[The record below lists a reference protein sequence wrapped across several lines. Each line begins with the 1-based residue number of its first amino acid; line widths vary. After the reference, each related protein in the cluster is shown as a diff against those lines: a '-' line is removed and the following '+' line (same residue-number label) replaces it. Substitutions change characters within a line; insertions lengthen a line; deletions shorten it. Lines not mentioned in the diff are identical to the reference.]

1 MNKKIEICVD
11 SVESCINAEKGGA
24 DRLELCGNMFE
35 GGTTQSFGVLELARE
50 KINNIPIYAMVRP
63 RGGDFCYNDVEFEIM
78 KREIKLMKELK
89 IDGIVFGIL
98 TKEGKVDKKRC
109 GELLDLW
116 RTNKATFHR
125 AIDVSSN
132 LNEACEDI
140 ISLGFERILTSGGE
154 ANVMSGIIKLKELVE
169 KYNKKII
176 IMPGSGI
183 NERNIEYI
191 KDTVKANEYHM
202 TANKTVES
210 VMQYRNENVFMGAAL
225 SPPEFSMKYAD
236 EKKIKNIKSKVNN
249 ILI

>member
-11 SVESCINAEKGGA
+11 SVGSCINAEKGGA

-35 GGTTQSFGVLELARE
+35 GGTTPSYGVLQLARE
-50 KINNIPIYAMVRP
+50 MVSKPIYAMVRP
-63 RGGDFCYNDVEFEIM
+63 RGGDFCYNDIEFEIM

-98 TKEGKVDKKRC
+98 TKEGKVDKERC
-109 GELLDLW
+109 SKLLDLW
-116 RTNKATFHR
+116 GTNKATFHR

-169 KYNKKII
+169 KYNDKII

-191 KDTVKANEYHM
+191 NDTIKANEYHM

-210 VMQYRNENVFMGAAL
+210 VMQYINENVFMGASL
-225 SPPEFSMKYAD
+225 RPPEFSVKYTD
-236 EKKIKNIKSKVNN
+236 ENKVKNIKSK
-249 ILI
+249 I

>member
-35 GGTTQSFGVLELARE
+35 GGTSASYGVLQLARE
-50 KINNIPIYAMVRP
+50 MVSKPIYAMVRP
-63 RGGDFCYNDVEFEIM
+63 RGGDFCYNDIEFEIM

-98 TKEGKVDKKRC
+98 TKEGKVDKERC
-109 GELLDLW
+109 SKLLDLW
-116 RTNKATFHR
+116 GTNKATFHR

-169 KYNKKII
+169 KYNDKII

-191 KDTVKANEYHM
+191 NDTVKANEYHM

-210 VMQYRNENVFMGAAL
+210 VMQYRNENVFMGASL
-225 SPPEFSMKYAD
+225 RLPEFSVKYTD
-236 EKKIKNIKSKVNN
+236 ENKVKNIKSK
-249 ILI
+249 I

>member
-11 SVESCINAEKGGA
+11 SVESCISAEKGGA

-35 GGTTQSFGVLELARE
+35 GGTTPSFGVLELARE
-50 KINNIPIYAMVRP
+50 KINIPIYAMVRP
-63 RGGDFCYNDVEFEIM
+63 RGGDFCYNNIEFEIM

-98 TKEGKVDKKRC
+98 TKDGKVDKKRC
-109 GELLDLW
+109 CELLDLW
-116 RTNKATFHR
+116 GSSKATFHR
-125 AIDVSSN
+125 AIDVSSD
-132 LNEACEDI
+132 LNKACEDI
-140 ISLGFERILTSGGE
+140 ISIGFERILTSGGE

-169 KYNKKII
+169 KYNDKII

-191 KDTVKANEYHM
+191 KEIVKANEYHM

-210 VMQYRNENVFMGAAL
+210 VMQYRNENIFMGVAL
-225 SPPEFSMKYAD
+225 RSPEFSVKYTD
-236 EKKIKNIKSKVNN
+236 ENKVKNIKSK
-249 ILI
+249 I

>member
-1 MNKKIEICVD
+1 MNRKIEICVD

-35 GGTTQSFGVLELARE
+35 GGTSASFGVLQLARE
-50 KINNIPIYAMVRP
+50 MVSKPIYAMVRP
-63 RGGDFCYNDVEFEIM
+63 RGGDFCYNDIEFEIM

-98 TKEGKVDKKRC
+98 TKEGKVDKERC
-109 GELLDLW
+109 SKLLDLW
-116 RTNKATFHR
+116 GTNKATFHR

-169 KYNKKII
+169 KYNDKII

-191 KDTVKANEYHM
+191 NDTIKANEYHM

-210 VMQYRNENVFMGAAL
+210 VMQYRNENVFMGASL
-225 SPPEFSMKYAD
+225 RPPEFSVKYTD
-236 EKKIKNIKSKVNN
+236 ENKVKNIKSK
-249 ILI
+249 I

>member
-35 GGTTQSFGVLELARE
+35 GGTTPSYGVLQLARE
-50 KINNIPIYAMVRP
+50 MVSKPIYAMVRP
-63 RGGDFCYNDVEFEIM
+63 RGGDFCYNDIEFEIM

-98 TKEGKVDKKRC
+98 TKEGKVDKERYSK
-109 GELLDLW
+109 LLDLW
-116 RTNKATFHR
+116 GTNKATFHR

-169 KYNKKII
+169 KYNDKII

-191 KDTVKANEYHM
+191 NDTIKANEYHM

-210 VMQYRNENVFMGAAL
+210 VMQYRNENVFMGASL
-225 SPPEFSMKYAD
+225 RPPEFSVKYTD
-236 EKKIKNIKSKVNN
+236 ENKVKNIKSK
-249 ILI
+249 I

>member
-11 SVESCINAEKGGA
+11 SVESCINAERGGA

-35 GGTTQSFGVLELARE
+35 GGTTPSYGVLQLARE
-50 KINNIPIYAMVRP
+50 MVSKPIYAMVRP
-63 RGGDFCYNDVEFEIM
+63 RGGDFCYNDIEFEIM

-98 TKEGKVDKKRC
+98 TKEGKVDKERC
-109 GELLDLW
+109 SKLLDLW
-116 RTNKATFHR
+116 GTNKATFHR

-140 ISLGFERILTSGGE
+140 ISLGFEKILTSGGE

-169 KYNKKII
+169 KYNDKII

-191 KDTVKANEYHM
+191 NDTIKANEYHM

-210 VMQYRNENVFMGAAL
+210 VMQYRNENVFMGASL
-225 SPPEFSMKYAD
+225 RPPEFSVKYTD
-236 EKKIKNIKSKVNN
+236 ENKVKNIKSK
-249 ILI
+249 I

>member
-35 GGTTQSFGVLELARE
+35 GGTTPSYGVLQLARE
-50 KINNIPIYAMVRP
+50 MVSKPIYAMVRP
-63 RGGDFCYNDVEFEIM
+63 RGGDFCCNDIEFEIM

-98 TKEGKVDKKRC
+98 TKEGKVDKERC
-109 GELLDLW
+109 SKLLDLW
-116 RTNKATFHR
+116 GTNKATFHR

-169 KYNKKII
+169 KYNDKII

-191 KDTVKANEYHM
+191 NDTIKANEYHM

-210 VMQYRNENVFMGAAL
+210 VMQYRNENVFMGASL
-225 SPPEFSMKYAD
+225 RPPEFSVKYTD
-236 EKKIKNIKSKVNN
+236 ENKVKNIKSK
-249 ILI
+249 I

>member
-1 MNKKIEICVD
+1 MNRKIEICVD

-35 GGTTQSFGVLELARE
+35 GGTTASYGVLQLARE
-50 KINNIPIYAMVRP
+50 MVSKPIYAMVRP
-63 RGGDFCYNDVEFEIM
+63 RGGDFCYNDIEFEIM

-98 TKEGKVDKKRC
+98 TKEGKVDKERC
-109 GELLDLW
+109 SKLLDLW
-116 RTNKATFHR
+116 GTNKATFHR

-169 KYNKKII
+169 KYNDKII

-191 KDTVKANEYHM
+191 NDTVKANEYHM

-210 VMQYRNENVFMGAAL
+210 VMQYRNENVFMGASL
-225 SPPEFSMKYAD
+225 RPPEFSVKYTD
-236 EKKIKNIKSKVNN
+236 ENKVKNIKSK
-249 ILI
+249 I

>member
-35 GGTTQSFGVLELARE
+35 GGTTPSYGVLELSRE
-50 KINNIPIYAMVRP
+50 KINIPIYAMVRP
-63 RGGDFCYNDVEFEIM
+63 RGGDFCYNDIEFEIM

-98 TKEGKVDKKRC
+98 GKVDKERC
-109 GELLDLW
+109 CKLLDLW
-116 RTNKATFHR
+116 GSNKATFHR
-125 AIDVSSN
+125 AVDVSCN

-169 KYNKKII
+169 KYNNKII
-176 IMPGSGI
+176 IMPRSVI

-191 KDTVKANEYHM
+191 NDTVNANEYHM

-210 VMQYRNENVFMGAAL
+210 VMQYRNENVFMGQL
-225 SPPEFSMKYAD
+225 
-236 EKKIKNIKSKVNN
+236 
-249 ILI
+249 

>member
-35 GGTTQSFGVLELARE
+35 GGTSASFGVLQLARE
-50 KINNIPIYAMVRP
+50 MVSKPIYAMVRP
-63 RGGDFCYNDVEFEIM
+63 RGGDFCYNDIEFEIM

-98 TKEGKVDKKRC
+98 TKEGKVDKERC
-109 GELLDLW
+109 SKLLDLW
-116 RTNKATFHR
+116 VTNKATFHR

-169 KYNKKII
+169 KYNDKII

-191 KDTVKANEYHM
+191 NDTVKANEYHM

-210 VMQYRNENVFMGAAL
+210 VMQYRNENVFMGASL
-225 SPPEFSMKYAD
+225 RPPEFSVKYTD
-236 EKKIKNIKSKVNN
+236 ENKVKNIKSK
-249 ILI
+249 I

>member
-11 SVESCINAEKGGA
+11 SVESCINAERGGA

-35 GGTTQSFGVLELARE
+35 GGTTASYGVLQLARE
-50 KINNIPIYAMVRP
+50 MVSKPIYAMVRP
-63 RGGDFCYNDVEFEIM
+63 RGGDFCYNDIEFEIM

-98 TKEGKVDKKRC
+98 TKEGKVDKERC
-109 GELLDLW
+109 SKLLDLW
-116 RTNKATFHR
+116 GTNKATFHR

-169 KYNKKII
+169 KYNDKII

-191 KDTVKANEYHM
+191 NDTVKANEYHM

-210 VMQYRNENVFMGAAL
+210 VMQYRNENVFMGASL
-225 SPPEFSMKYAD
+225 RPPEFSVKYTD
-236 EKKIKNIKSKVNN
+236 ENKVKNIKSK
-249 ILI
+249 I

>member
-1 MNKKIEICVD
+1 MNRKIEICVD

-35 GGTTQSFGVLELARE
+35 GGTTPSYGVLQLARE
-50 KINNIPIYAMVRP
+50 MVSKPIYAMVRP
-63 RGGDFCYNDVEFEIM
+63 RGGDFCYNDIEFEIM

-98 TKEGKVDKKRC
+98 TKEGKVDKERC
-109 GELLDLW
+109 KELLDLW
-116 RTNKATFHR
+116 GANKATFHR

-154 ANVMSGIIKLKELVE
+154 ANVMSGIIKVKELVE
-169 KYNKKII
+169 KYNDKII

-191 KDTVKANEYHM
+191 NDTVKANEYHM

-210 VMQYRNENVFMGAAL
+210 VMQYRNENVFMGASL
-225 SPPEFSMKYAD
+225 RPPEFSVKYTD
-236 EKKIKNIKSKVNN
+236 ENKVKNIKSK
-249 ILI
+249 I

>member
-1 MNKKIEICVD
+1 MNRKIEICVD

-35 GGTTQSFGVLELARE
+35 GGTSASFGVLQLARE
-50 KINNIPIYAMVRP
+50 MVSKPIYAMVRP
-63 RGGDFCYNDVEFEIM
+63 RGGDFCYNDIEFEIM

-98 TKEGKVDKKRC
+98 TKEGKVDKERC
-109 GELLDLW
+109 SKLLDLW
-116 RTNKATFHR
+116 GTNKATFHR

-169 KYNKKII
+169 KYNDKII

-191 KDTVKANEYHM
+191 NDTIKANEYHM

-210 VMQYRNENVFMGAAL
+210 VMQYINENVFMGASL
-225 SPPEFSMKYAD
+225 RPPEFSVKYTD
-236 EKKIKNIKSKVNN
+236 ENKVKNIKSK
-249 ILI
+249 I

>member
-1 MNKKIEICVD
+1 MNRKIEICVD
-11 SVESCINAEKGGA
+11 SVESCINAERGGA

-35 GGTTQSFGVLELARE
+35 GGTTPSYGVLQLARE
-50 KINNIPIYAMVRP
+50 KVNTPIYAMVRP
-63 RGGDFCYNDVEFEIM
+63 RGGDFCYNDIEFEIM

-89 IDGIVFGIL
+89 IDGIVLGIL
-98 TKEGKVDKKRC
+98 TKEGKVDKERC
-109 GELLDLW
+109 SKLLDLW
-116 RTNKATFHR
+116 GTNKATFHR

-169 KYNKKII
+169 KYNDKII

-191 KDTVKANEYHM
+191 NDTIKANEYHM

-210 VMQYRNENVFMGAAL
+210 VMQYRNENVFMGASL
-225 SPPEFSMKYAD
+225 RPPEFSVKYTD
-236 EKKIKNIKSKVNN
+236 ENKVKNIKSK
-249 ILI
+249 I

>member
-1 MNKKIEICVD
+1 MNRKIEICVD
-11 SVESCINAEKGGA
+11 SVKSCINAEKGGA

-35 GGTTQSFGVLELARE
+35 GGTTPSYGVLQLARE
-50 KINNIPIYAMVRP
+50 MVSKPIYAMVRP
-63 RGGDFCYNDVEFEIM
+63 RGGDFCYNDIEFEIM

-98 TKEGKVDKKRC
+98 TKEGKVDKERC
-109 GELLDLW
+109 SKLLDLW
-116 RTNKATFHR
+116 GTNKATFHR

-169 KYNKKII
+169 KYNDKII

-191 KDTVKANEYHM
+191 NDTIKANEYHM

-210 VMQYRNENVFMGAAL
+210 VMQYINENVFMGASL
-225 SPPEFSMKYAD
+225 RPPEFSVKYTD
-236 EKKIKNIKSKVNN
+236 ENKVKNIKSK
-249 ILI
+249 I

>member
-11 SVESCINAEKGGA
+11 SVESCINAERGGA

-35 GGTTQSFGVLELARE
+35 GGTTPSYGVLQLARE
-50 KINNIPIYAMVRP
+50 MVSKPIYAMVRP
-63 RGGDFCYNDVEFEIM
+63 RGGDFCYNDIEFEIM

-98 TKEGKVDKKRC
+98 TKEGKVDKERC
-109 GELLDLW
+109 SKLLDLW
-116 RTNKATFHR
+116 GTNKATFHR

-140 ISLGFERILTSGGE
+140 ISLGFERILTSGSE

-169 KYNKKII
+169 KYNDKII

-191 KDTVKANEYHM
+191 NDTVKANEYHM

-210 VMQYRNENVFMGAAL
+210 VMQYRNENVFMGASL
-225 SPPEFSMKYAD
+225 RPPEFSVKYTD
-236 EKKIKNIKSKVNN
+236 ENKVKNIKSK
-249 ILI
+249 I